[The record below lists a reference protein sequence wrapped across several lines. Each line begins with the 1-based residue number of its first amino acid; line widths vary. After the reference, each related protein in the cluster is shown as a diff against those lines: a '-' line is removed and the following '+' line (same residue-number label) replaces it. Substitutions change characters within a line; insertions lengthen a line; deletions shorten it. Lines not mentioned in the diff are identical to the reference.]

1 MDDLTASTYAD
12 SSPSSL
18 TSEMLLE
25 MYRRLRSYKPK
36 ESIEAVLITHIL
48 SGYWKARHEGKLYL
62 IIGTMEWAMVQ
73 SISVRMQPDP
83 VGFIGNT
90 LFGIPVIENE
100 ELVRAICGEALEGFR
115 KQILIELIEPFTYLP
130 GS

>member
-1 MDDLTASTYAD
+1 MDDFSASTYAD
-12 SSPSSL
+12 SSHSSL

-25 MYRRLRSYKPK
+25 MYRKIRSSKPK
-36 ESIEAVLITHIL
+36 ESIEAVLITEIL

-62 IIGTMEWAMVQ
+62 IIGTMEWVRVQ
-73 SISVRMQPDP
+73 SISVAMQPDP
-83 VGFIGNT
+83 VGLLANT

-100 ELVRAICGEALEGFR
+100 ELVRAICGDALEWFR